1 MVAEALERF
10 HGELLDLVGRVTRL
24 EVGTKSVTLNGL
36 CQNNGRTSLSLQR
49 FFVCS
54 VDLLV
59 VVTAAANSPDFVIG
73 QVGNELLGFGVLA
86 VEVLTDVTAVFTA
99 EVLIV
104 AVQSLVQQLD
114 ELTALVLS
122 EKLVHLGAP
131 DNLDDMPSSAAE
143 ESFEFLDDFPITTHG
158 TVETLQVAVH
168 YKGQV
173 VEFFVSRELQ
183 CTA

>member
-1 MVAEALERF
+1 M
-10 HGELLDLVGRVTRL
+10 
-24 EVGTKSVTLNGL
+24 
-36 CQNNGRTSLSLQR
+36 
-49 FFVCS
+49 
-54 VDLLV
+54 
-59 VVTAAANSPDFVIG
+59 
-73 QVGNELLGFGVLA
+73 
-86 VEVLTDVTAVFTA
+86 LTDVTAVFTA
-99 EVLIV
+99 EVLVV
-104 AVQSLVQQLD
+104 AVQGFVQQLD

-131 DNLDDMPSSAAE
+131 DNLDDMPTSAAE
-143 ESFEFLDDFPITTHG
+143 ESFELLDDLAITTHG

>member
-1 MVAEALERF
+1 M
-10 HGELLDLVGRVTRL
+10 GRVTGL
-24 EVGTKSVTLNGL
+24 EVGTKSVALNGL
-36 CQNNGRTSLSLQR
+36 CQNNGWTPLSLQR

-99 EVLIV
+99 EVLVV

-143 ESFEFLDDFPITTHG
+143 ESFELLDDFPITTHG

>member
-10 HGELLDLVGRVTRL
+10 HGELLDLVGRVTGL
-24 EVGTKSVTLNGL
+24 EVGAKSVTLNGL

-73 QVGNELLGFGVLA
+73 QISNKFLGLGVLA

-114 ELTALVLS
+114 EFAALVLS

-131 DNLDDMPSSAAE
+131 DNLDNMPSGTAE
-143 ESFEFLDDFPITTHG
+143 EPFELLDDLAITTHG
-158 TVETLQVAVH
+158 TVKTLQVAVNH
-168 YKGQV
+168 KGQV
-173 VEFFVSRELQ
+173 IEFFVSRELQ